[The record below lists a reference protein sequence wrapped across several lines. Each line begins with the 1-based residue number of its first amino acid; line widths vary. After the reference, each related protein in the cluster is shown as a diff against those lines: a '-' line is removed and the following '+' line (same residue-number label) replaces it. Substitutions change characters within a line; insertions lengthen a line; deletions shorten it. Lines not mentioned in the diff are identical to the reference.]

1 MQRAADNQD
10 VRLQNRITL
19 TLAIFEPALIV
30 VMAAIVLFI
39 VVAVMQ
45 PILQLNSLMN

>member
-1 MQRAADNQD
+1 MQRATENQEIQ
-10 VRLQNRITL
+10 LQNRIAL

-30 VMAAIVLFI
+30 VMAMIVLFI
-39 VVAVMQ
+39 VVSVMQ

>member
-1 MQRAADNQD
+1 MA
-10 VRLQNRITL
+10 
-19 TLAIFEPALIV
+19 LAIFEPALIV
-30 VMAAIVLFI
+30 LMAAIVLFI

>member
-1 MQRAADNQD
+1 MQRATNNQE
-10 VRLQNRITL
+10 VQLQNRISL

-39 VVAVMQ
+39 VVSIMQ
-45 PILQLNSLMN
+45 PILQLNSLIN